1 MTNLENNNSNSFLE
15 DSAVDLKELFSILW
29 KGKIPIIVITFVF
42 FIFATIYM
50 RPGNKPDLYQSS
62 ASMSVIKMGSGGNT
76 LTTQITFSGLAV
88 QSKGVKGP
96 RYVNTVRSRA
106 FFKHLIEVDKDF
118 LPALTVAERYDK
130 KSKTL
135 IYDSDRYDAAN
146 KKWLVEKPH
155 YLLAYKAYIKRMTI
169 GFHQERNIID
179 ISIEHISPFAARDM
193 VESIIFKAD
202 TMLRTL
208 DLEVSSES
216 LAYLTKAIPNTQQIA
231 IRGAMNEMVMSQLET
246 QMMASIGPTYI
257 IQVVDPPFVP
267 LYRFA
272 PNRTFR
278 SLSAGVVGLVFGI
291 VFILLRHFL
300 KPYIASNKKD

>member
-1 MTNLENNNSNSFLE
+1 MTDIENTRSNSYFQDTPLQ
-15 DSAVDLKELFSILW
+15 LKELFSILW
-29 KGKIPIIVITFVF
+29 KGKILIIMIAAVS
-42 FIFATIYM
+42 FIIAAI
-50 RPGNKPDLYQSS
+50 GALNSPDLYRSS
-62 ASMSVIKMGSGGNT
+62 AILNVVERGGGGN
-76 LTTQITFSGLAV
+76 ITSAAISFAGLSVA
-88 QSKGVKGP
+88 QKGVKGP

-106 FFKHLIEVDKDF
+106 FFKHLVETDEDF
-118 LPALTVAERYDK
+118 LPALMAAQRYDK
-130 KSKTL
+130 KSEKL
-135 IYDSDRYDAAN
+135 IYDSSYDVVN
-146 KKWLVEKPH
+146 KKWLAEKPH
-155 YLLAYKAYIKRMTI
+155 YLEAYIYYIQKMGI
-169 GFHQERNIID
+169 VFHRDRNIID
-179 ISIEHISPFAARDM
+179 ISIEHISPFAAKDM

>member
-15 DSAVDLKELFSILW
+15 DSAVDLKELFSILR

-106 FFKHLIEVDKDF
+106 FFKHLIEVDKDI
-118 LPALTVAERYDK
+118 LPALMVAERYDK

-135 IYDSDRYDAAN
+135 IYNSDHYDAAN
-146 KKWLVEKPH
+146 KKWLVAKPH
-155 YLLAYKAYIKRMTI
+155 YLTAFREYIKRMTI
-169 GFHQERNIID
+169 GFHQERSIID
-179 ISIEHISPFAARDM
+179 ISIDHISPVVAKEM
-193 VESIIFKAD
+193 TESIIFEAD
-202 TMLRTL
+202 QMLRNL
-208 DLEVSSES
+208 DLQASSEA
-216 LAYLTKAIPNTQQIA
+216 LTYLTTAIPQQQQLA
-231 IRGAMNEMVMSQLET
+231 LRGAMNDMIMNQLET
-246 QMMASIGPTYI
+246 QMMTKIGPTYI
-257 IQVVDPPFVP
+257 IQMVDPPFVP
-267 LYRFA
+267 LSPFA
-272 PNRTFR
+272 PNRRFV
-278 SLSAGVVGLVFGI
+278 SIAVGLAGLVFGI
-291 VFILLRHFL
+291 VFVLMRHFIGFYWH
-300 KPYIASNKKD
+300 KE